1 MEVTKVCCD
10 CLKEKP
16 LKSFRT
22 CFSGRRTGNRV
33 GYELRNPAGTV
44 TNRCRSCYG
53 LRERIRYQLEF
64 YDAMGGKCECCGES
78 DIRFLT
84 LDHRN
89 NDGNKHRE
97 TLQCYQIY
105 RQARKEG
112 YPRDRYAIH
121 CWNCNCGRAHKGRG
135 GACPHKSSESSEQAV
150 SRMRQFIALVGRKF
164 RKKESGKR
172 PWKSA
177 EMVGNGYAK
186 RKLTRDMVEE
196 IKRLKSTGVTQRS
209 VAIQFGVD
217 RRMIGMIWLGKRHKG
232 AS

>member
-1 MEVTKVCCD
+1 MENTKVCCD
-10 CLKEKP
+10 CLKEKT

-44 TNRCRSCYG
+44 TNRCKVCYS
-53 LRERIRYQLEF
+53 LRERTRYLLNF

-89 NDGNKHRE
+89 GDGYQHRQDGF
-97 TLQCYQIY
+97 QCQQIY
-105 RQARKEG
+105 REARREG
-112 YPRDRYAIH
+112 YPKDRYAIL
-121 CWNCNCGRAHKGRG
+121 CWNCNCARTHKGRG
-135 GACPHKSSESSEQAV
+135 VCPHKSEESSEQ
-150 SRMRQFIALVGRKF
+150 SLLRMRQFIVVVGRKF